1 MPVPGRVRHERAPAF
16 MTEDRFVLT
25 RLLSLLLALG
35 VSTTAIAQGKPRIEK
50 AADLPRFSY
59 RIDGSVEDVIRDD
72 AKFRR
77 FAADVRR
84 DAESVL
90 AGYQIDDRAT
100 LRQLEGELAQL
111 DVLEGNLDAA
121 LQRAARIKELQE
133 KPADRLMSGLQLRAM
148 IAARRKVGDS
158 ASDAYR
164 AETGRIIDAE
174 LAQMPYDVV
183 QNEVKEAKASAEIA
197 SEALTLGYVRNV
209 IQPTVDKAGAL
220 SSDLAPVIVNAKY
233 RLVASLPLKP
243 TLIETYGRYLAAHKV
258 DKPDIWAARNV
269 ELPSGRPYA
278 KVNVAVWDGGVD
290 TTLFGDRV
298 VKDGGAPAV
307 IAFDR
312 YTKPATGALQP
323 IPVEL
328 RSRIPQLKSRLKGF
342 SDLQSNIDSPEAS
355 EVKQYLSTLKPDE
368 YKGAIEELGLA
379 GNWMHGTHVAGI
391 TMAGNPYA
399 RLVTGRI
406 EFDWHLLPDP
416 CPTRELA
423 LRDARNQQAY
433 VDFFKRHGVRVVNM
447 SWGGNV
453 KGIEEQLELC
463 NIGKSPDERKQLAR
477 DYFEIQKTALT
488 KAFASAPGILF
499 ITAAGNSNEDAS
511 FSEDIPAG
519 IALPNLMTVGA
530 VDKAGD
536 EASFTSYGPT
546 VVVHAN
552 GYQVESTIPGGD
564 KLAESGTSMASPQV
578 ANLAAKI
585 LAVKPKLTPQQVI
598 AVSRDTAD
606 KTADGRRTLVNPKKA
621 LQKVEEKAA

>member
-111 DVLEGNLDAA
+111 DLLEGNLDAA

-133 KPADRLMSGLQLRAM
+133 KPADKLMSGLQLRAM

-585 LAVKPKLTPQQVI
+585 LAVNPKLTPQQVI
-598 AVSRDTAD
+598 AVIRDTAD

>member
-1 MPVPGRVRHERAPAF
+1 VI
-16 MTEDRFVLT
+16 T
-25 RLLSLLLALG
+25 RLFALFLACFISIG
-35 VSTTAIAQGKPRIEK
+35 AHAQAKPRIEK

-59 RIDGSVEDVIRDD
+59 KVEGSVENIIRDD

-90 AGYQIDDRAT
+90 ANYEIDDRAT
-100 LRQLEGELAQL
+100 LRQLVGELAQL
-111 DVLEGNLDAA
+111 DFLDGNYDAA
-121 LQRAARIKELQE
+121 LQRAARLKELQD
-133 KPADRLMSGLQLRAM
+133 KPADKLMSGLQLRAI
-148 IAARRKVGDS
+148 IAAQRTAGDRT
-158 ASDAYR
+158 SDAYR
-164 AETGRIIDAE
+164 KEVGRLIGAE

-220 SSDLAPVIVNAKY
+220 SSDLAPVIVSAKY
-233 RLVASLPLKP
+233 RLVASLPLKA
-243 TLIETYGRYLAAHKV
+243 TLVDTYGAYLAAHKV

-269 ELPSGRPYA
+269 ELPAGKSYST
-278 KVNVAVWDGGVD
+278 VNVAVWDGGVD
-290 TTLFGDRV
+290 TSLFPDRIV
-298 VKDGGAPAV
+298 RDGTAPAV

-312 YTKPATGALQP
+312 YARPAQGELQP
-323 IPVEL
+323 IPADL
-328 RSRIPQLKSRLKGF
+328 KDRIPQLKSRLKGF

-368 YKGAIEELGLA
+368 YKGVVEELGLA

-416 CPTRELA
+416 CPSRELVE
-423 LRDARNQQAY
+423 RDARNQQAY
-433 VDFFKRHGVRVVNM
+433 VDFFKRHHVRVVNM
-447 SWGGNV
+447 SWGGSV
-453 KGIEEQLELC
+453 KGEEEQLELC
-463 NIGKSPDERKQLAR
+463 NIGKTPDERKKIAR
-477 DYFEIQKTALT
+477 EYFDIQKAALT
-488 KAFASAPGILF
+488 KAFASAPQILF
-499 ITAAGNSNEDAS
+499 VTAAGNSNEDAS
-511 FSEDIPAG
+511 FTEDVPAG
-519 IALPNLMTVGA
+519 IVLPNLLAVGA

-546 VVVHAN
+546 VAVHAN
-552 GYQVESTIPGGD
+552 GYQVESVIPGGD

-585 LAVKPKLTPQQVI
+585 LAVNPKLTPPQVI
-598 AVSRDTAD
+598 ALIRDTAD
-606 KTADGRRTLVNPKKA
+606 KTPDGRRTLINPKKA
-621 LQKVEEKAA
+621 VAAAEKSAS